1 MYFSSHSGGLFHLW
15 RQPFAA
21 PQPEQIT
28 FGPTEEEGL
37 AVAADGRSLITSVG
51 TTKSTVWLH
60 DESATCVHP
69 GWHRL
74 DGWSEIRRSW
84 ENIFANARPW
94 SVTCEDVRIG
104 VEGEV
109 AWVTC
114 VEMLA
119 PFGADPEDG
128 AARMQATNIFARRD
142 GRWRL
147 LHHHASPTSS
157 GVEEEDQ
164 PVN

>member
-1 MYFSSHSGGLFHLW
+1 MK
-15 RQPFAA
+15 
-21 PQPEQIT
+21 T
-28 FGPTEEEGL
+28 GPDET
-37 AVAADGRSLITSVG
+37 AVAAANLAFYRALEARDLSAMD
-51 TTKSTVWLH
+51 TVWLH

>member
-1 MYFSSHSGGLFHLW
+1 MK
-15 RQPFAA
+15 
-21 PQPEQIT
+21 T
-28 FGPTEEEGL
+28 GPDET
-37 AVAADGRSLITSVG
+37 AVAAANLAFYRALEARDLSAMD
-51 TTKSTVWLH
+51 TVWLH

-84 ENIFANARPW
+84 ENIFA
-94 SVTCEDVRIG
+94 
-104 VEGEV
+104 
-109 AWVTC
+109 
-114 VEMLA
+114 
-119 PFGADPEDG
+119 
-128 AARMQATNIFARRD
+128 RRD